1 MRHHETID
9 VPATPPFRAF
19 ALLGAWI
26 FITSSAPSA
35 LHDCLISADAE
46 SLDAGTTK
54 KRPTSQ
60 PEQAH
65 PH

>member
-9 VPATPPFRAF
+9 LPAAPPFRAF

-35 LHDCLISADAE
+35 LHVGPTDAE
-46 SLDAGTTK
+46 SLDAWNS
-54 KRPTSQ
+54 PTSQ